1 MSCRVRACEGICLA
15 EFCRTDMSCR
25 VRACEGICLAEFCR
39 TDMSCRVR
47 ACEEVAR
54 NSTGYYKVSHR
65 AREVTP

>member
-1 MSCRVRACEGICLA
+1 MSCRVRACEAFAQSNVERSI
-15 EFCRTDMSCR
+15 
-25 VRACEGICLAEFCR
+25 
-39 TDMSCRVR
+39 MSCRVR